1 MKTKV
6 KLRLAASVLG
16 LLGALLPLASQARK
30 DSPARSGPEMALV
43 VHPDTPVRELTL
55 GDVRQVF
62 RGDRQYWNKD
72 LPVVVLVRDSG
83 SREREVI
90 LRVIYQM
97 TEGQYRQYW
106 IARIFRAEAVSAPKV
121 VDSNEVA
128 NELLAAV
135 PGSIAVI
142 EAGKVRP
149 GLKVIRVDGRLP
161 GESGYA
167 LR

>member
-1 MKTKV
+1 
-6 KLRLAASVLG
+6 
-16 LLGALLPLASQARK
+16 
-30 DSPARSGPEMALV
+30 MALV
-43 VHPDTPVRELTL
+43 VHPDTPVRELSL

-97 TEGQYRQYW
+97 TEAQYRQYW

-121 VDSNEVA
+121 VDSNAVA
-128 NELLAAV
+128 NELLATV
-135 PGSIAVI
+135 PGSIALI
-142 EAGKVRP
+142 EAGGVRA
-149 GLKVIRVDGRLP
+149 GLKVIRVAGRLP
-161 GESGYA
+161 GESGYS